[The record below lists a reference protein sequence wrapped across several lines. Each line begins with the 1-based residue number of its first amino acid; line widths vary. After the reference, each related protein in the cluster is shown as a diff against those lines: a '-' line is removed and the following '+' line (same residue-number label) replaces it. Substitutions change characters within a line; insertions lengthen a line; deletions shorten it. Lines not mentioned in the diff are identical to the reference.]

1 MPDPITLLVG
11 VLAAGATAAAKD
23 VVSQAVKDAYNGLK
37 TLIVSKYESK
47 PNVGASLQI
56 LEAKPDSSDIQGV
69 VEKALQEAGVDQDEE
84 IQTKTEELR
93 TKLEQENLLPQTV
106 YQGKVEGSGA
116 LAQGK
121 GAVAAGAGGI
131 AVGGNV
137 QGSVKAGGKSGQS

>member
-1 MPDPITLLVG
+1 MPDPITLILGALVG
-11 VLAAGATAAAKD
+11 GATAAAKD
-23 VVSQAVKDAYNGLK
+23 VVSQAVKDAYTGLK

-47 PNVGASLQI
+47 QNVGVA
-56 LEAKPDSSDIQGV
+56 LEYLEGKPHSTDFQEA
-69 VEKALQEAGVDQDEE
+69 VEKALREAGADHDEE
-84 IQTKTEELR
+84 IRTKADELR
-93 TKLEQENLLPQTV
+93 TKLEQENLLPKTV

-137 QGSVKAGGKSGQS
+137 HGNVTPEVKPGQS